1 MSASLAVVARIAA
14 RGDEACRGFERSWR
28 SRWTDLAWQ
37 APTLASIDLVL
48 AEAHL
53 AAAERARFGLG
64 GGGHQARSAA
74 MS

>member
-64 GGGHQARSAA
+64 GGGYQARSAA